1 MGFEA
6 GFEEI
11 FRGIGFFAIRLTS
24 FLANAFIFGLIP
36 VLLLVLRPAFASLE
50 EETWRA
56 GRRRLARRLE
66 DLLQSALVASA
77 IATTLG
83 LLLQGVL
90 IAEGNRGEVDA
101 STLEAITST
110 SFGQWNLLRFPLLAG
125 LAVLL
130 VRRIADSSLEGF
142 GGGSRGPRWSWWLG
156 WSVMAIAL
164 LATSSLS
171 GHAIVAEPRVISIP
185 NDVLHLIS
193 GATWLT
199 GIVLLA
205 VVLPTAWRKKG
216 DRDRLQ
222 LLTPVVVRFSTL
234 AAVSIAV
241 VAITGTI
248 NSFLD
253 LAELDDLVDTT
264 YGLTLSIK
272 IAAFIAVLGLGG
284 VNHFYVRRRLERAAT
299 EDARRVPRLFRKTIA
314 IELLLGLLIIALTG
328 ALTGQARTRQSDLPP
343 PRSVTSGSTS

>member
-1 MGFEA
+1 MGGEA

-24 FLANAFIFGLIP
+24 FLANALIFGLVP
-36 VLLLVLRPAFASLE
+36 VLLLVLRPAFASLDE
-50 EETWRA
+50 EGWRA

-66 DLLQSALVASA
+66 DLIQSALVASA

-90 IAEGNRGEVDA
+90 IAQGNRGEVDA

-130 VRRIADSSLEGF
+130 VRRIADSSLEGV
-142 GGGSRGPRWSWWLG
+142 GGERRGPRASWWLG
-156 WSVMAIAL
+156 WALMATGL

-171 GHAIVAEPRVISIP
+171 GHAIVAQPRVVSIP
-185 NDVLHLIS
+185 NDVLHLLS

-199 GIVLLA
+199 GIVLLSVA
-205 VVLPTAWRKKG
+205 LPTAWRGKG

-222 LLTPVVVRFSTL
+222 LLTSTVVRFSTV

-241 VAITGTI
+241 VAVTGTI

-253 LAELDDLVDTT
+253 LAEPDDLVDTT
-264 YGLTLSIK
+264 YGITLSIK
-272 IAAFIAVLGLGG
+272 IVAFIAVLGLGA
-284 VNHFYVRRRLERAAT
+284 VNHFYVRRRLERAA
-299 EDARRVPRLFRKTIA
+299 EDARRIPRLFRKTIA
-314 IELLLGLLIIALTG
+314 VELLLGLLIIALTG
-328 ALTGQARTRQSDLPP
+328 ALTGQARTRQSDRPP
-343 PRSVTSGSTS
+343 PRSVISG